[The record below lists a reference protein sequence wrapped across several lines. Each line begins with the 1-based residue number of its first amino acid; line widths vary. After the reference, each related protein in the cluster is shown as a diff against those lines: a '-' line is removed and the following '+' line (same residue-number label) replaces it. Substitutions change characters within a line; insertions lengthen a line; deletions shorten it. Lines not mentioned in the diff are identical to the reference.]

1 MPARSADAE
10 LEVSRSRF
18 VAHVAPVADEDAA
31 RAVVAAVRARHPT
44 AGHHCTAFVVG
55 PDARLRHS
63 NDDGE
68 PSGSAG
74 RPMLEV
80 LTGRGVSDVVA
91 VVSRWF
97 GGTLLG
103 VGGLMRAYGDATAL
117 SLDAAGTRVRRRRLL
132 VDVTVPVDLVGM
144 VENRLRAG
152 WDVVD
157 VVYGTRV
164 ALTLAVEPGRDGDLG
179 ATVASLTSGR
189 GDVSTVG
196 ETWR

>member
-1 MPARSADAE
+1 M
-10 LEVSRSRF
+10 
-18 VAHVAPVADEDAA
+18 
-31 RAVVAAVRARHPT
+31 VAAVRSRHPT
-44 AGHHCTAFVVG
+44 AGHHGTAFVLG
-55 PDARLRHS
+55 ADAGLRRS

-103 VGGLMRAYGDATAL
+103 VGGLVRAYGDATAL
-117 SLDAAGTRVRRRRLL
+117 ALDAAGTRERRRRVL
-132 VDVTVPVDLVGM
+132 VAASVPLDLVGA
-144 VENRLRAG
+144 VENRLRAS

-157 VVYGTRV
+157 VAYGTDV
-164 ALTLAVEPGRDGDLG
+164 VLTLAVAPARVEELS
-179 ATVASLTSGR
+179 AVVASLTSGR
-189 GDVSTVG
+189 GEPVTVG
-196 ETWR
+196 DTWR

>member
-1 MPARSADAE
+1 MPAGSADVE

-18 VAHVAPVADEDAA
+18 LAHVAPVADEAEA
-31 RAVVAAVRARHPT
+31 RAVVADVRSQHPT
-44 AGHHCTAFVVG
+44 AGHQCTAFVIG
-55 PDARLRHS
+55 SDARLRRS

-80 LTGRGVSDVVA
+80 LTGREVSDAVA

-103 VGGLMRAYGDATAL
+103 VGGLVRAYGDATAL
-117 SLDAAGTRVRRRRLL
+117 ALEAAGTRERRRRTL
-132 VDVTVPVDLVGM
+132 VATTVPLDLVGAL
-144 VENRLRAG
+144 ENRLRAT

-157 VVYGTRV
+157 VAYGADGV
-164 ALTLAVEPGRDGDLG
+164 LTLAVDPARVDELT
-179 ATVASLTSGR
+179 ASVASLTSGR
-189 GDVSTVG
+189 GEVAAVGDV
-196 ETWR
+196 WR

>member
-1 MPARSADAE
+1 M
-10 LEVSRSRF
+10 
-18 VAHVAPVADEDAA
+18 
-31 RAVVAAVRARHPT
+31 VAAVRARHPS
-44 AGHHCTAFVVG
+44 AGHHCTAFVIG
-55 PDARLRHS
+55 PDARLRRS

-80 LTGRGVSDVVA
+80 LVGHGVSDVVA

-103 VGGLMRAYGDATAL
+103 VGGLVRAYGDATAL
-117 SLDAAGTRVRRRRLL
+117 ALDAAGTRERRRRVL
-132 VDVTVPVDLVGM
+132 VAVTVPLDLVGS
-144 VENRLRAG
+144 VENRLRTG

-157 VVYGTRV
+157 VAYGTDV
-164 ALTLAVEPGRDGDLG
+164 VLTLAVEPPRVEDL
-179 ATVASLTSGR
+179 AAVVASLTSGR
-189 GDVSTVG
+189 GELVPAG